1 MRVLLARAA
10 AAALLLLAVA
20 VPARA
25 QRNAWTSHTAMRSAV
40 AVAASGDS
48 VVWTATGGGLF
59 RYRVAS
65 GQTTRVTVAEGL
77 SGSDARAVAVDTR
90 RNRVW
95 IGYGN
100 GAVDVYNPASGAL
113 TALTDIVRADRF
125 PARDVRGIVV
135 SGDSVFVATGFGVV
149 VYDPVRLEVRAT
161 YSRFGGLG
169 SGLAANDV
177 LDAPMPGTGARA
189 LWIALEGGVAVAPL
203 DGRNLQDP
211 ASWTVET
218 AGLPSTTVRALA
230 RFDGR
235 VYAGTN
241 AGVAVRTGANAWQN
255 LFATG
260 DAVFDLAAGASLVG
274 LRTFGAVV
282 VQAGGASSGPAVAGL
297 ENGRDAVWAG
307 SRLFAASST
316 QGLVPLTLA
325 SGTVTAGTPILPNG
339 PYENVFAGLRFAADG
354 TLWAG
359 GSGDV
364 GGGFFRLSAD
374 GQTWTS
380 FTAAT
385 VPGFPS
391 GGIAVAP
398 TADGGAWG
406 GTIGKG
412 AVRIESSGAFTVYN
426 RTNSSLGRSGATS
439 DPDYVEVRGIAV
451 EGSTVWAT
459 NRYGVSPLHVRVGS
473 AWSAVPLASTGGY
486 STAYNG
492 FVPVFV
498 DGFGQKWIGI
508 VSELNQREGRGL
520 IVLDTRGTPADAS
533 DDRFRY
539 FAAQGSGGSGLPG
552 VFVTSIDE
560 DGRGRLWIGTDR
572 GPAYLANTSVTAQ
585 DNTAQFVWPVD
596 TDLQRY
602 VLLGVRVNDVAT
614 DAAGNVWCATN
625 EGAFRV
631 DETAGS
637 FAIAETFNATN
648 SPLPSNT
655 VLAVA
660 VSPVTGEVFFATD
673 AGLVAWSGGPAAASP
688 TVQPLVAYPNPFRAV
703 EAAAE
708 RVTIRGLV
716 AATAVRVLA
725 PDGRLVAQL
734 DGRGGSVE
742 WDTRDLAGQPVP
754 SGVYLIVAVGTR
766 GEGAAYG
773 KIAVI
778 R

>member
-1 MRVLLARAA
+1 MRLSFVRAVSSA
-10 AAALLLLAVA
+10 FLLLTAVSA
-20 VPARA
+20 HA
-25 QRNAWTSHTAMRSAV
+25 QRRVWASHAAMRSAM

-65 GQTTRVTVAEGL
+65 GQTTRVTVADGL
-77 SGSDARAVAVDTR
+77 AGSDARAVAVDAR
-90 RNRVW
+90 RGRVW
-95 IGYGN
+95 IGYGS
-100 GAVDVYNPASGAL
+100 GAVDVYNPASGTV
-113 TALTDIVRADRF
+113 TALTDIVRADQF
-125 PARDVRGIVV
+125 PSRDVRRIAV
-135 SGDSVFVATGFGVV
+135 SGDSVFVATSFGVV
-149 VYDPVRLEVRAT
+149 VYDPERLEVRAT
-161 YSRFGGLG
+161 YSRFGSLG
-169 SGLAANDV
+169 SSLAVNDL
-177 LDAPMPGTGARA
+177 LDAPLPGSGARA
-189 LWIALEGGVAVAPL
+189 LWVAVEGGVAVAPL

-218 AGLPSTTVRALA
+218 TGLPSTTVRALA

-235 VYAGTN
+235 LYAGTN
-241 AGVAVRTGANAWQN
+241 AGLAVRTGADAWQN
-255 LFATG
+255 LYATG
-260 DAVFDLAAGASLVG
+260 DAVYDLAAGSSLVG

-282 VQAGGASSGPAVAGL
+282 VETGGASSGPPVTGL
-297 ENGRDAVWAG
+297 ENGRDVVWAG
-307 SRLFAASST
+307 SRLFTASST
-316 QGLVPLTLA
+316 QGLVPLTLG
-325 SGTVTAGTPILPNG
+325 SGTLAAGTPILPIG
-339 PYENVFAGLRFAADG
+339 PYENVFADLRFASDG

-359 GSGDV
+359 GGGDV

-380 FTAAT
+380 FTSST
-385 VPGFPS
+385 VPGFPP
-391 GGIAVAP
+391 GGITVAP

-412 AVRIESSGAFTVYN
+412 AVRIEPSGAFTVYN

-439 DPDYVEVRGIAV
+439 DPDYIEVRGIAV
-451 EGSTVWAT
+451 EGSNVWAT

-473 AWSAVPLASTGGY
+473 TWSAVPLASTGGY

-492 FVPVFV
+492 FVPIFV
-498 DGFGQKWIGI
+498 DGFGQKWVGL
-508 VSELNQREGRGL
+508 VSELNGREGRGL
-520 IVLDTRGTPADAS
+520 VVLDTRGTPADAS

-552 VFVTSIDE
+552 VLITSIDE
-560 DGRGRLWIGTDR
+560 DGRGRLWIGTER

-596 TDLQRY
+596 TELQRY

-625 EGAFRV
+625 EGAFRI
-631 DETAGS
+631 DESGGS
-637 FAIAETFNATN
+637 FSIAETFNASN

-655 VLAVA
+655 VISVA

-673 AGLVAWSGGPAAASP
+673 AGLVSWSGGPAAASP
-688 TVQPLVAYPNPFRAV
+688 TVQPLVAYPNPFRAA
-703 EAAAE
+703 EALAE
-708 RVTIRGLV
+708 HVTIRGLV
-716 AATAVRVLA
+716 AATAVRILA
-725 PDGRLVAQL
+725 PDGRLVAQF

-742 WDTRDLAGQPVP
+742 WNTRDLAGQPVP
-754 SGVYLIVAVGTR
+754 SGVYLIVAVGSR

>member
-1 MRVLLARAA
+1 MRVLLVSAA
-10 AAALLLLAVA
+10 TAALLLLAVA

-65 GQTTRVTVAEGL
+65 GQTTRVTVADGL
-77 SGSDARAVAVDTR
+77 AGSDARAVAVDAR
-90 RNRVW
+90 RGRVW
-95 IGYGN
+95 IGYGD
-100 GAVDVYNPASGAL
+100 GAVDVYNPTSGAV

-125 PARDVRGIVV
+125 PTRDVRRIVV

-149 VYDPVRLEVRAT
+149 VFDPVRLEVRAT
-161 YSRFGGLG
+161 YSRFGALG

-177 LDAPMPGTGARA
+177 LDAPLPETGRRA
-189 LWIALEGGVAVAPL
+189 LWVAVEGGVALAPL

-211 ASWTVET
+211 ASWTVEA
-218 AGLPSTTVRALA
+218 AGLPSSTVRALA

-241 AGVAVRTGANAWQN
+241 AGLAVRTGAGTWQN
-255 LFATG
+255 LFVTG
-260 DAVFDLAAGASLVG
+260 DAVYDLAAGPSLVG

-282 VQAGGASSGPAVAGL
+282 VAGGGTSSGPTVTGL

-316 QGLVPLTLA
+316 QGLVPLALGT
-325 SGTVTAGTPILPNG
+325 GTVTAGTPILPSG
-339 PYENVFAGLRFAADG
+339 PYENVFADLRFAPDG
-354 TLWAG
+354 TLWAA
-359 GSGDV
+359 GD
-364 GGGFFRLSAD
+364 GNSGGFSRLSAD
-374 GQTWTS
+374 GLTWKI
-380 FTAAT
+380 FNAALLS
-385 VPGFPS
+385 GFPRS
-391 GGIAVAP
+391 GIVVAP
-398 TADGGAWG
+398 TPDGGAWG
-406 GTIGKG
+406 GTVGNG
-412 AVRIESSGAFTVYN
+412 AVRIEPSGTFTIYDEN
-426 RTNSSLGRSGATS
+426 NSSLGRTGAS
-439 DPDYVEVRGIAV
+439 SPPEYVEVRGIAV

-459 NRYGVSPLHVRVGS
+459 NRYGVSPLHVRVGTT
-473 AWSAVPLASTGGY
+473 WSAVPLANTGGY

-492 FVPVFV
+492 FVPIFV
-498 DGFGQKWIGI
+498 DGFGQKWIGL
-508 VSELNQREGRGL
+508 VSELNGREGRGL
-520 IVLDTRGTPADAS
+520 IVLDTRGTPANAS

-552 VFVTSIDE
+552 TLVTSMDE
-560 DGRGRLWIGTDR
+560 DGRGRFWIGTDR
-572 GPAYLANTSVTAQ
+572 GPAYLANTLVTAQ

-596 TDLQRY
+596 TELQRY
-602 VLLGVRVNDVAT
+602 VLLGVRINDVAV
-614 DAAGNVWCATN
+614 DPAGNVWCATN
-625 EGAFRV
+625 EGAFRI
-631 DETAGS
+631 DESAGS
-637 FAIAETFNATN
+637 FSIAETFNEAN

-655 VLAVA
+655 VLSVA
-660 VSPVTGEVFFATD
+660 VSPITGEVFFATD

-688 TVQPLVAYPNPFRAV
+688 TVQPLVAYPNPFRAA
-703 EAAAE
+703 EAVVE
-708 RVTIRGLV
+708 RVTVRGLV
-716 AATAVRVLA
+716 AATAVRILA

-766 GEGAAYG
+766 GEGTAHG
-773 KIAVI
+773 KIAI
-778 R
+778 LR